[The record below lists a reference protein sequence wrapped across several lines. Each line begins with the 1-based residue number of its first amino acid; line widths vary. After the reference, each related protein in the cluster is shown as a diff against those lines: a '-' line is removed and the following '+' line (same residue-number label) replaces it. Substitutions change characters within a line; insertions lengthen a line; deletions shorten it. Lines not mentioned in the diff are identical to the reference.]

1 LRTLVN
7 GRDAFANHN
16 IYYKY
21 YTLGSFTAALYSIY
35 SYTGHTLHK

>member
-21 YTLGSFTAALYSIY
+21 YTLGSFTAALYILIY
-35 SYTGHTLHK
+35 WPHLT